1 MTGMSYIPGPVPAG
15 FDMTEGRTAVI
26 AAWRVVKICSCSR
39 ELEGTVVDNEAADPT
54 GAEEVTG
61 VEPVVE
67 DTTEEAVE
75 LGRAMR
81 KGKKTGV
88 GQPREG

>member
-1 MTGMSYIPGPVPAG
+1 M
-15 FDMTEGRTAVI
+15 
-26 AAWRVVKICSCSR
+26 
-39 ELEGTVVDNEAADPT
+39 
-54 GAEEVTG
+54 EEVTG

-75 LGRAMR
+75 PGRAMR

-88 GQPREG
+88 GQPHEG